1 MTTTTLY
8 FACKCV
14 DRSESITTT
23 CGFLPHTQIKEEKGN
38 SGGLYFFTFGLCFS
52 HKYVRS
58 KWFMPHKY
66 IFAIDDGWV
75 RGEINFWVFSF
86 ALLFFSMIK
95 RGGKLRHARRAIE
108 GGGSISWFT
117 VFFSLFVLCEFTVCP
132 RGDIFIS
139 NSMINGPLFHAEF
152 QKNGR
157 KGFFWGEDSYKQ
169 IELFFSILQHAS
181 FSQKRERNFLIH
193 FLSYNVDRE
202 SRNMTAAC
210 PSNSSSYH
218 FPSSSHWKQTTIT
231 RRTKMGRSG
240 LLLLLVI
247 IGGGRKVVY
256 ILTLERVNTLGFPPF
271 LE

>member
-1 MTTTTLY
+1 MSQ
-8 FACKCV
+8 
-14 DRSESITTT
+14 R
-23 CGFLPHTQIKEEKGN
+23 GN
-38 SGGLYFFTFGLCFS
+38 QLLGLFFRAT
-52 HKYVRS
+52 
-58 KWFMPHKY
+58 
-66 IFAIDDGWV
+66 IFFHDKK
-75 RGEINFWVFSF
+75 RGEIE
-86 ALLFFSMIK
+86 A
-95 RGGKLRHARRAIE
+95 RAIE

-117 VFFSLFVLCEFTVCP
+117 VFFSLFVLCEFTACP

-210 PSNSSSYH
+210 PSNSSRH